1 MSLHAY
7 QFICVIFKFVSSCM
21 GVVSFSLD
29 LLMSEL
35 KHDLITVAGESIPD
49 SIINTDNVVY
59 IMYFYTEIAY

>member
-1 MSLHAY
+1 
-7 QFICVIFKFVSSCM
+7 M

-49 SIINTDNVVY
+49 SIINIDNVVY